1 MTLQQILKQYW
12 NHDVFRPMQEEI
24 IQSVLTGHDTLALLP
39 TGGGK
44 SVCFQVPALAK
55 DGICIVI
62 SPLIALMKD
71 QVENLKAKGIEASAI
86 TSGMGKREIDIAL
99 DNCIYGPV
107 KFLYLSPERL
117 LSELVRERIK
127 YMTVNLIG
135 VDADHCLSP

>member
-1 MTLQQILKQYW
+1 MTIQEILKHYW
-12 NHDVFRPMQEEI
+12 QHDAFRPVQEEI
-24 IQSVLTGHDTLALLP
+24 IQSVLLGYDTLALLP

-55 DGICIVI
+55 EGICIVV

-71 QVENLKAKGIEASAI
+71 QVENLKAKGINAVAI
-86 TSGMGKREIDIAL
+86 VSGMSKREVDIAL

-117 LSELVRERIK
+117 LSPTWCASVSN
-127 YMTVNLIG
+127 T
-135 VDADHCLSP
+135 